1 MMNFLDSDDDP
12 PLQINVTPMVDV
24 IFAILAFFVVAT
36 AFLTR
41 SRGLPVNLPSAAT
54 GQAQTQ
60 SMPVVTVDAAGNLAV
75 DRQPIPIEQL
85 PTLVQAKLGPR
96 NPEQPMRTVAIEAD
110 RAVSHG
116 RVVEV
121 MDRLR
126 QIPNLQ
132 LAIATR
138 SSDP

>member
-1 MMNFLDSDDDP
+1 M
-12 PLQINVTPMVDV
+12 QINVTPMVDV

-41 SRGLPVNLPSAAT
+41 SRGLPVNLPTAGTS
-54 GQAQTQ
+54 QAQPQ

-75 DRQPIPIEQL
+75 DRQPAQL
-85 PTLVQAKLGPR
+85 DRLPALVQAKLGPTA
-96 NPEQPMRTVAIEAD
+96 RTVAIEAD

-116 RVVEV
+116 RVVQV
-121 MDRLR
+121 MDQLR
-126 QIPNLQ
+126 QIPNVQ

-138 SSDP
+138 SGNP

>member
-1 MMNFLDSDDDP
+1 MPFLDPEDDP

-41 SRGLPVNLPSAAT
+41 SRGLPVNLPTAAT
-54 GQAQTQ
+54 SQAQAQ
-60 SMPVVTVDAAGNLAV
+60 SMPVVTIDAAGNLAV
-75 DRQPIPIEQL
+75 DRQPMQLDQL
-85 PTLVQAKLGPR
+85 PAFVELKLQAP
-96 NPEQPMRTVAIEAD
+96 NRTVAIEAD

-116 RVVEV
+116 RVVQV

-126 QIPNLQ
+126 QIPNIQ

-138 SSDP
+138 AGQP

>member
-1 MMNFLDSDDDP
+1 VNFLDPEDDP

-36 AFLTR
+36 AFLSR
-41 SRGLPVNLPSAAT
+41 SRGLPVNLPAAGT
-54 GQAQTQ
+54 SQAQAQ

-75 DRQPIPIEQL
+75 DRQPAQLDQL
-85 PTLVQAKLGPR
+85 PALVQAKLGPAA
-96 NPEQPMRTVAIEAD
+96 RTVAIEAD

-116 RVVEV
+116 RVVQV

-126 QIPNLQ
+126 QIPNVQ

-138 SSDP
+138 SGNP